1 MVEIGYLA
9 SAGFMGLLLVAVAAA
24 VARHEGWVSVSDEGP
39 GHDSRWD
46 ATVESLDEVTRNP
59 TVWTLTFVS
68 LTIVVGVGV
77 ILFVGGGP
85 VPEGSR
91 ALAGV
96 LVVGVL
102 GLVVCAFLFAG
113 TYLTA
118 KSKGRSTAWGVAEG
132 TAVLALLLILV
143 IVLSLVIG

>member
-9 SAGFMGLLLVAVAAA
+9 SAAFMGLLLVAVAAA
-24 VARHEGWVSVSDEGP
+24 VARHEGRVSVPDDGP
-39 GHDSRWD
+39 GPDSRWD
-46 ATVESLDEVTRNP
+46 ATVETLEEVTRSP
-59 TVWTLTFVS
+59 TVWTLTFVVI
-68 LTIVVGVGV
+68 TAAIGVGV

-85 VPEGSR
+85 VPEGTQ
-91 ALAGV
+91 ALAGIIV
-96 LVVGVL
+96 AGILA
-102 GLVVCAFLFAG
+102 LVVCAFLFVG

-132 TAVLALLLILV
+132 TAVLSLVLILV